1 MRLLQILSNKK
12 SKFNNFLTKNHF
24 EQLSDLNIEFFESV
38 KNSLLDPQ
46 GLNLANDVKWIKLNQ
61 NWNSSKFPVV
71 IGGEGPPVLLL
82 HGFDSSFLEFR
93 RIYQSLKKN
102 FQVIIPDLLGFGFS
116 PRHATYDYNPSKI
129 ILYLIDI
136 LEKLNITNNLKII
149 GASMGGSTALK
160 LAFEIPN
167 TIDKII
173 LLSPAGLFGEPK
185 NIPFPLN
192 QIGASF
198 LGLPQVRKSL
208 CRQAFAFPKI
218 CVGEMEEQIA
228 SIHLGCKGWRNS
240 LASFAKSGGFAG
252 TQKYIQNIPIKTLCG
267 ENDRILGKKEIKNI
281 KEIEKLNFIGLQ
293 NCGHLPHVDLPI
305 LSGKIIEDYF
315 CNRNNF

>member
-1 MRLLQILSNKK
+1 MN
-12 SKFNNFLTKNHF
+12 KNHS
-24 EQLSDLNIEFFESV
+24 EKLSELNIDFFKSA
-38 KNSLLDPQ
+38 KMSLLDPL
-46 GLNLANDVKWIKLNQ
+46 GLYLANDVKWIKLNK
-61 NWNSSKFPVV
+61 NWNSSSFPVV
-71 IGGEGPPVLLL
+71 IGGEGQPLLLL

-93 RIYQSLKKN
+93 RIYQSLKGN
-102 FQVIIPDLLGFGFS
+102 FQVIVPDLLGFGFS
-116 PRHATYDYNPSKI
+116 PRCATNEYNPSKI
-129 ILYLIDI
+129 ISYLVDL
-136 LEKLNITNNLKII
+136 LETLKITNNLKII

-160 LAFEIPN
+160 FAFENKDCIE
-167 TIDKII
+167 KIL

-208 CRQAFAFPKI
+208 CRQAFAYPDE

-252 TQKYIQNIPIKTLCG
+252 TNKYIQNIPIKTICG

-281 KEIEKLNFIGLQ
+281 KNIEKLNFVGLQ
-293 NCGHLPHVDLPI
+293 NCGHLPHIDLPS
-305 LSGKIIEDYF
+305 LSSKIINDYF
-315 CNRNNF
+315 CN

>member
-1 MRLLQILSNKK
+1 MTKTYFEQ
-12 SKFNNFLTKNHF
+12 FNN
-24 EQLSDLNIEFFESV
+24 LNFEFFENA
-38 KNSLLDPQ
+38 KMSLLDPSAFY
-46 GLNLANDVKWIKLNQ
+46 LANDVKWIKLHKK
-61 NWNSSKFPVV
+61 WNSLKFPVV
-71 IGGEGPPVLLL
+71 IGGEGQPIILL

-93 RIYQSLKKN
+93 RIYQALKSN

-116 PRHATYDYNPSKI
+116 PRCATNEYNPSKI
-129 ILYLIDI
+129 ISYLIDI
-136 LEKLNITNNLKII
+136 LENLQITNNLKII

-160 LAFEIPN
+160 LAFEMPN
-167 TIDKII
+167 SIEKII

-198 LGLPQVRKSL
+198 LGLPKVRKSL
-208 CRQAFAFPKI
+208 CRQAFAYPDK

-252 TQKYIQNIPIKTLCG
+252 TQKYIQNIPIKAVCG
-267 ENDRILGKKEIKNI
+267 ENDRILGINEIKKIRKIN
-281 KEIEKLNFIGLQ
+281 KLNFIGLQ
-293 NCGHLPHVDLPI
+293 NCGHLPHVDLPS
-305 LSGKIIEDYF
+305 LSSKIINDYF
-315 CNRNNF
+315 LQ

>member
-1 MRLLQILSNKK
+1 MN
-12 SKFNNFLTKNHF
+12 KNHS
-24 EQLSDLNIEFFESV
+24 EKLSELNIDFFKSA
-38 KNSLLDPQ
+38 KMSLLDPL
-46 GLNLANDVKWIKLNQ
+46 GLYLANDVKWIKLNK
-61 NWNSSKFPVV
+61 NWNSSSFPVV
-71 IGGEGPPVLLL
+71 IGGEGQPLLLL

-102 FQVIIPDLLGFGFS
+102 FKVFIPDLLGFGFS
-116 PRHATYDYNPSKI
+116 PRCATNEYNPSKI
-129 ILYLIDI
+129 ISYLVDL
-136 LEKLNITNNLKII
+136 LETLKITNNLKII

-160 LAFEIPN
+160 FAFENKDCIE
-167 TIDKII
+167 KIL

-208 CRQAFAFPKI
+208 CRQAFAYPDE

-252 TQKYIQNIPIKTLCG
+252 TIKYIQNIPIKTICG

-281 KEIEKLNFIGLQ
+281 KNIEKLNFVGLQ
-293 NCGHLPHVDLPI
+293 NCGHLPHIDLPS
-305 LSGKIIEDYF
+305 LSSKIINDYF
-315 CNRNNF
+315 CN

>member
-1 MRLLQILSNKK
+1 M
-12 SKFNNFLTKNHF
+12 TKTNF
-24 EQLSDLNIEFFESV
+24 EQFSDLNIEFFESA
-38 KNSLLDPQ
+38 KKSLLDPL
-46 GLNLANDVKWIKLNQ
+46 GLYLANDVKWIKLND

-71 IGGEGPPVLLL
+71 VGGKGQPILLL

-102 FQVIIPDLLGFGFS
+102 FQVIIPDLLGFGFT
-116 PRHATYDYNPSKI
+116 PRCATYEYNPSKI
-129 ILYLIDI
+129 ISYLID
-136 LEKLNITNNLKII
+136 LLKTLQITKNLRIV
-149 GASMGGSTALK
+149 GASMGGSTALN
-160 LAFEIPN
+160 LAFEIPDS
-167 TIDKII
+167 IEKII

-198 LGLPQVRKSL
+198 LGLPKVRKSL
-208 CRQAFAFPKI
+208 CRQAFAFPDE

-252 TQKYIQNIPIKTLCG
+252 THKYIQHIPTKAVCG

-281 KEIEKLNFIGLQ
+281 RKIEKLNFVGLQ
-293 NCGHLPHVDLPI
+293 NCGHLPHVDLPS
-305 LSGKIIEDYF
+305 LSSKIIKDYF
-315 CNRNNF
+315 LV

>member
-1 MRLLQILSNKK
+1 MAQTNL
-12 SKFNNFLTKNHF
+12 
-24 EQLSDLNIEFFESV
+24 EQFSDLNIEFFEHA
-38 KNSLLDPQ
+38 KMSLLDPL
-46 GLNLANDVKWIKLNQ
+46 GLHIANDVKWIKLNEK
-61 NWNSSKFPVV
+61 WNSFKYPVV
-71 IGGEGPPVLLL
+71 IGGEGQPILLL

-93 RIYQSLKKN
+93 RIYKSLKRN
-102 FQVIIPDLLGFGFS
+102 FKVIIPDLFGFGFC
-116 PRHATYDYNPSKI
+116 PRLATNEYNPSKI
-129 ILYLIDI
+129 ISCLVDI
-136 LEKLNITNNLKII
+136 VETLQITNNLKII

-167 TIDKII
+167 SIDKII

-208 CRQAFAFPKI
+208 CRQAFAYPDK

-252 TQKYIQNIPIKTLCG
+252 THKYIQNMPIKTLCG

-281 KEIEKLNFIGLQ
+281 KKIEKLNFIALQ
-293 NCGHLPHVDLPI
+293 NCGHLPHVDLPS
-305 LSGKIIEDYF
+305 LSSKIIQDYF
-315 CNRNNF
+315 L

>member
-1 MRLLQILSNKK
+1 MTKTESE
-12 SKFNNFLTKNHF
+12 KF
-24 EQLSDLNIEFFESV
+24 SDLNVDFFESA
-38 KNSLLDPQ
+38 KISLLDPL
-46 GLNLANDVKWIKLNQ
+46 GLHLANDVKWIKLNQ
-61 NWNSSKFPVV
+61 KWNSLKFPVV
-71 IGGEGPPVLLL
+71 IGGKGQPVVLL

-93 RIYQSLKKN
+93 RIYQSLKSN

-116 PRHATYDYNPSKI
+116 PRCATNEYNPSKI
-129 ILYLIDI
+129 ISYLIDLLKTLQI
-136 LEKLNITNNLKII
+136 RNNLKII
-149 GASMGGSTALK
+149 GASMGGAIALN
-160 LAFEIPN
+160 LAFEMPDSF
-167 TIDKII
+167 DKII

-185 NIPFPLN
+185 SIPFPLN

-208 CRQAFAFPKI
+208 CRQAFAFPDE

-252 TQKYIQNIPIKTLCG
+252 THKYIQNIPIKTLCG

-281 KEIEKLNFIGLQ
+281 RKIEKLNYVGLQ
-293 NCGHLPHVDLPI
+293 NCGHLPHVDLPA
-305 LSGKIIEDYF
+305 LSSKIIQDYF
-315 CNRNNF
+315 LE